1 MKNKALK
8 HYKRKKFFYRFFMR
22 KSPRTGAMFGLAWL
36 CMVSALMPASLFL
49 LLIFG
54 DIISDINSFHI
65 NLLFIVL
72 GILIVALP
80 LHIYGLILCFS
91 GFSRIFRSVCKSKM
105 IYCIDGVVAT
115 LFPPLLSFLLTILML
130 DRKRIAGALFALS
143 GLIFYILSLLQY
155 INIITAL
162 LAGTGCTLTALAFWK
177 DTNRFSW
184 KFMIPLCIAV
194 ASHLFFMGYKIKLQ
208 YDVKDY
214 RNQLSQ
220 TVGRSVEIEDFWH
233 RDAQG
238 FPLDREPLKS
248 LIANRPESLFS
259 EFEYKDAPTA
269 QKKLREYN
277 KKYPVFVKA
286 IHDFLQLPVSHVAH
300 KVPEDG
306 ILYGVLLPE
315 LNAFRESARYLAMQI
330 AANPNDEQLVKK
342 CNNDLIKLRNWLS
355 SEYFLLEHLV
365 GIAVE
370 GIRLNALENILRQ
383 ETFSKQ
389 EFARLIGEPIDW
401 EKSLRYSYGG
411 EAAAFKSGF
420 DNLQSLT
427 LTATCCDKKNLKGI
441 KKYMP
446 LFIDVNFH
454 RDYRFALQSFIKA
467 SSVPPALSGL
477 EKAELA
483 KVDENEAK
491 CNFYILSGMLLPALG
506 NVYIK
511 SAQITDARQMAL
523 LAADVM
529 EYCQQHGKL
538 PEDLSFLPK
547 VPLSKLDHKPLMYEK
562 TREGFRIFS
571 HTDKGEKP
579 DEKDIAYSYRVSLPE
594 QAELPTE
601 KLITIAEKELVKVYG
616 KQVLKQRPWKI
627 THSDEKS
634 ITLTGTFHGQGKG
647 GVAEITLQKSNGK
660 VLRMIHGK

>member
-1 MKNKALK
+1 MKNKTLK
-8 HYKRKKFFYRFFMR
+8 HYKSKKFFYRFFMR
-22 KSPRTGAMFGLAWL
+22 KSPRSGAMFGLAWMT
-36 CMVSALMPASLFL
+36 MV
-49 LLIFG
+49 
-54 DIISDINSFHI
+54 
-65 NLLFIVL
+65 V
-72 GILIVALP
+72 GILPFALFS
-80 LHIYGLILCFS
+80 ILFCFS
-91 GFSRIFRSVCKSKM
+91 GFQHGWQIIAITLSLLLLATPFY
-105 IYCIDGVVAT
+105 IYG
-115 LFPPLLSFLLTILML
+115 FLLCAFGISGIYRNIVKKEVLCNAAGGVAAWFLSLLGVILVPVL
-130 DRKRIAGALFALS
+130 ICKKKFIASLFAIAGTV
-143 GLIFYILSLLQY
+143 FYILSYLQY
-155 INIITAL
+155 FNILSSVFLGTFCY
-162 LAGTGCTLTALAFWK
+162 LAALAFCK

-208 YDVKDY
+208 YDAKDY
-214 RNQLSQ
+214 RGQLSQ
-220 TVGRSVEIEDFWH
+220 IIGRSVEIEEFWH

-238 FPLDREPLKS
+238 FPLDREPLKA
-248 LIANRPESLFS
+248 LIANSPQNSS
-259 EFEYKDAPTA
+259 DEFEFKDAPTA

-306 ILYGVLLPE
+306 MLYDVRLPE
-315 LNAFRESARYLAMQI
+315 LNAFRETARYLAMQI

-342 CNNDLIKLRNWLS
+342 CNNDLIKLRNWLF
-355 SEYFLLEHLV
+355 SEYVLLEHLV
-365 GIAVE
+365 SIAIE

-411 EAAAFKSGF
+411 EAAGFKSALAYMNTPALWSREN
-420 DNLQSLT
+420 DIANV
-427 LTATCCDKKNLKGI
+427 AVA

-446 LFIDVNFH
+446 LFMDIHFH
-454 RDYRFALQSFIKA
+454 RDYRFALQNYIKA
-467 SSVPPALSGL
+467 ATVPSSLSGL
-477 EKAELA
+477 EKAKLA
-483 KVDENEAK
+483 EVDDIEIK
-491 CNFYILSGMLLPALG
+491 RNFYILSGMLLPALG
-506 NVYIK
+506 QLYIK
-511 SAQITDARQMAL
+511 SARIADVRQMAL
-523 LAADVM
+523 LAAEVM

-538 PEDLSFLPK
+538 PEDLSFLPQI
-547 VPLSKLDHKPLMYEK
+547 PLSKLDHKPLMYEK
-562 TREGFRIFS
+562 TKDGFRIFS

-579 DEKDIAYSYRVSLPE
+579 DAEDLQYSYRVFLPE
-594 QAELPTE
+594 QAELPLE

-616 KQVLKQRPWKI
+616 ERVLKQRPWKI
-627 THSDEKS
+627 TRSDEKS